1 MTEVP
6 QPYNIPTQEEIDS
19 LLLGDFGVDEAAPN
33 DKVMEV
39 GDRAESSKV
48 MEVGDRANYENLVS
62 VISDIIDTY
71 FDISISTELAEEII
85 QELEA
90 MGWKLCQ
97 VEALEVGDRP
107 DESSKV
113 MEVRDHPGTTSE
125 VLEEGENFI
134 RPIVPKAWL
143 PGVVYID
150 LYDDGWEVR
159 QHPDPS
165 DEDISQSD
173 WTADK
178 NEELTMLRR
187 IKNELAGSLQKIYIY
202 ADQIETNNQALL
214 ENSFDDDEQRGVE
227 IMDRYLAAQIKVYI
241 RRHLKINLEVTSYD
255 ILY

>member
-1 MTEVP
+1 MTETP
-6 QPYNIPTQEEIDS
+6 QPYNVPAPEEIDD
-19 LLLGDFGVDEAAPN
+19 LLKGDFTVDEAAPEKLPPLN
-33 DKVMEV
+33 SAPAQDKVLEI
-39 GDRAESSKV
+39 DDLDCDDA
-48 MEVGDRANYENLVS
+48 VS
-62 VISDIIDTY
+62 VLSNIFDTY
-71 FDISISTELAEEII
+71 FDTSISIDFAQEILE
-85 QELEA
+85 ELEA
-90 MGWKLCQ
+90 MGWRFCRTSK
-97 VEALEVGDRP
+97 VLEVGDRP

-113 MEVRDHPGTTSE
+113 LEVRDHPGTTSE

>member
-1 MTEVP
+1 MTETP
-6 QPYNIPTQEEIDS
+6 QPYNIPNPEEIDS
-19 LLLGDFGVDEAAPN
+19 LLLGDFGVDEPAPE
-33 DKVMEV
+33 KVMEV
-39 GDRAESSKV
+39 GDRAESSITL
-48 MEVGDRANYENLVS
+48 EVGDRVNYENLVS

-143 PGVVYID
+143 PGAVYID

-159 QHPDPS
+159 QHPDPL
-165 DEDISQSD
+165 DEDISSGG
-173 WTADK
+173 DK
-178 NEELTMLRR
+178 RAT
-187 IKNELAGSLQKIYIY
+187 
-202 ADQIETNNQALL
+202 
-214 ENSFDDDEQRGVE
+214 
-227 IMDRYLAAQIKVYI
+227 KVA
-241 RRHLKINLEVTSYD
+241 V
-255 ILY
+255 

>member
-113 MEVRDHPGTTSE
+113 MEVRD
-125 VLEEGENFI
+125 
-134 RPIVPKAWL
+134 
-143 PGVVYID
+143 
-150 LYDDGWEVR
+150 
-159 QHPDPS
+159 
-165 DEDISQSD
+165 
-173 WTADK
+173 
-178 NEELTMLRR
+178 
-187 IKNELAGSLQKIYIY
+187 
-202 ADQIETNNQALL
+202 
-214 ENSFDDDEQRGVE
+214 
-227 IMDRYLAAQIKVYI
+227 
-241 RRHLKINLEVTSYD
+241 
-255 ILY
+255 

>member
-1 MTEVP
+1 MTETP
-6 QPYNIPTQEEIDS
+6 QPYNVPAPEEIDD
-19 LLLGDFGVDEAAPN
+19 LLKGDFTVDEAAPEKLPPLN
-33 DKVMEV
+33 SAPAQDKVLEI
-39 GDRAESSKV
+39 DDLDCDDA
-48 MEVGDRANYENLVS
+48 VS
-62 VISDIIDTY
+62 VLSNIFDTY
-71 FDISISTELAEEII
+71 FDTSISIDFAQEILE
-85 QELEA
+85 ELEA
-90 MGWKLCQ
+90 MGWRFCRTSK
-97 VEALEVGDRP
+97 VLEVGDRP

>member
-1 MTEVP
+1 ML
-6 QPYNIPTQEEIDS
+6 EIDD
-19 LLLGDFGVDEAAPN
+19 LDCDDA
-33 DKVMEV
+33 
-39 GDRAESSKV
+39 
-48 MEVGDRANYENLVS
+48 VS
-62 VISDIIDTY
+62 VLSNIFDTY
-71 FDISISTELAEEII
+71 FDTSISIDFAQEILE
-85 QELEA
+85 ELEA
-90 MGWKLCQ
+90 MGWRFCRTSK
-97 VEALEVGDRP
+97 VLEVGDRP

-113 MEVRDHPGTTSE
+113 LEVRDHPGTTSE